1 MSDSDSDFEMVRVKS
16 FQGHKFAPSDTDF
29 SIIIKPKKSKK
40 LGLMYTLKKGQTLP
54 YAPII
59 EGRNF

>member
-29 SIIIKPKKSKK
+29 SIKIKPKKGRKI
-40 LGLMYTLKKGQTLP
+40 GFMYTLKNGQTLP
-54 YAPII
+54 YAPNI
-59 EGRNF
+59 EG